1 MTHLTK
7 HKAPIEPNNTMV
19 NNTTTGFLSNKVWEK
34 KCCLLLEI
42 VWILFQFSRVWKIH
56 LHSTAILS
64 KFSPALEAYT
74 MSKANFL
81 KVHFNVISFRGK
93 ISESD
98 VTSIKL
104 SSENQ
109 SKICC
114 WCFKD
119 LNSSLFAHF
128 FSKILIDDEQVQ
140 CFLAGKWNFGK
151 NLAYTRLSVYFTLWP
166 THFNNSQ
173 QMRICATSVAF
184 SRPDPLQQN
193 SNMILQTVLYISYDF
208 RSENFL
214 FNQRISPSWYFSYL
228 SLPIYL
234 KNVQIL

>member
-1 MTHLTK
+1 MLPL
-7 HKAPIEPNNTMV
+7 ARNCMNFVPI
-19 NNTTTGFLSNKVWEK
+19 
-34 KCCLLLEI
+34 
-42 VWILFQFSRVWKIH
+42 FQSLKIH

-81 KVHFNVISFRGK
+81 KVHFKVISFTGK

-98 VTSIKL
+98 VTFIKL

-151 NLAYTRLSVYFTLWP
+151 NLALSLLY
-166 THFNNSQ
+166 
-173 QMRICATSVAF
+173 SVANSLSF
-184 SRPDPLQQN
+184 PTIHSRWEYVPQVSHSANLTLYTQN
-193 SNMILQTVLYISYDF
+193 LNIILQTVLYISYDF

-214 FNQRISPSWYFSYL
+214 FNQRISPSWYFSYF